1 MLEAGLID
9 CLRHQ
14 TRGIADLQGGFGG
27 RGVVAGLWQHYPA
40 DTGVL
45 LRVTVKLITGS
56 ERVIRTDLVV
66 EARSDVGASPW
77 VGNDLTQAQYRR
89 VHDRDFIDVAP
100 LHVQEE

>member
-1 MLEAGLID
+1 MD
-9 CLRHQ
+9 CLRSQ
-14 TRGIADLQGGFGG
+14 NLGVADLAGVFGG
-27 RGVVAGLWQHYPA
+27 SGVVAGLGQPYPT

-66 EARSDVGASPW
+66 EARSDVGAGPW